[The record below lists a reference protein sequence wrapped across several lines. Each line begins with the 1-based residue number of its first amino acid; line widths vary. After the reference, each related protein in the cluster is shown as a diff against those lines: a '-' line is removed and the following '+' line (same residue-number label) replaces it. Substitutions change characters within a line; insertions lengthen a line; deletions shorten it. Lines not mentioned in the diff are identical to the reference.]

1 MRCLDNG
8 RSYYKGLSRKFGP
21 GKKVDR
27 LYQKLS
33 GHISLYITE
42 QRYPPDCSQD
52 KKRAIGEKA
61 AMFNV
66 RKGVLF
72 IKKKKK
78 SVVRPDFS

>member
-1 MRCLDNG
+1 MACHE
-8 RSYYKGLSRKFGP
+8 KFGP

>member
-1 MRCLDNG
+1 MCGETRN
-8 RSYYKGLSRKFGP
+8 P
-21 GKKVDR
+21 GKQKSLQHR

-78 SVVRPDFS
+78 SMVRPDFS